1 MWDGT
6 RRAASSV
13 AAGCVLT
20 RAPLSYDHKMDRT
33 FALTRLRA
41 CADAV
46 RASGATALYL
56 FGSTA
61 RGEARADSDLDLFLD
76 YDGAAGFSLVD
87 LVEIKQLIEERLGV
101 PVDLAT
107 RDSLHPA
114 LKSDVERGAVRV
126 F

>member
-1 MWDGT
+1 
-6 RRAASSV
+6 
-13 AAGCVLT
+13 
-20 RAPLSYDHKMDRT
+20 MDRT
-33 FALTRLRA
+33 LALTRLRA

-46 RASGATALYL
+46 RASGATGLYL

-76 YDGAAGFSLVD
+76 FDSAAGFSLVD
-87 LVEIKQLIEERLGV
+87 LVEIKQLIEDRLGV

-114 LKSDVERGAVRV
+114 LKSEVERGAVRV